1 MSSQTQSA
9 FGCQSNG
16 SADAAPGAAADPARR
31 LWVTAASAAGGIGIA
46 ATCVPFVASMAPS
59 ERARALGAPV
69 AADVGALSPGELR
82 SLEWR
87 GKPVWLLMR
96 TPAMLQAL
104 GGHDD
109 LLADPRS
116 ERSPQ
121 QPAYAR
127 NEYRSIRPE
136 IAVMVAICTHLGC
149 VPSFRPEP
157 GAPDIGAAWP
167 GGFYCPCHGS
177 RFDLAGRVFKNVP
190 APSNLEVPPHHYV
203 GASKLLIGE
212 DSPRA

>member
-1 MSSQTQSA
+1 MASGTRS
-9 FGCQSNG
+9 G
-16 SADAAPGAAADPARR
+16 SGRPSRGAVGTAEDAASDPGRR
-31 LWVTAASAAGGIGIA
+31 LWVAAASAAGGVGLV

-59 ERARALGAPV
+59 ERARAFGAPV
-69 AADVGALSPGELR
+69 EVDISALKPNELHTV
-82 SLEWR
+82 EWR
-87 GKPVWLLMR
+87 GKPVWLLVR
-96 TPAMLQAL
+96 TPAMLRAL
-104 GGHDD
+104 RGHDD
-109 LLADPRS
+109 MLADPRS
-116 ERSPQ
+116 ERRGQ

-127 NEYRSIRPE
+127 NAYRSIRPE
-136 IAVMVAICTHLGC
+136 LGVLVAICTHLGC

-190 APSNLEVPPHHYV
+190 APSNLEVPPHHFA

-212 DSPRA
+212 DPPQV